1 MKDKCCKGAC
11 KCACKDK
18 PNAVVLNDVEQLRKF
33 SGEIYKDMAVR
44 ADKLGRMFKA
54 LKLLAD
60 FLTEEQNELK
70 TKYEDLNSLLEKPEA
85 KPEKKVV
92 GEDPCETLVRA
103 LFTRSKYDFS
113 GVESF
118 TFDGNRDEDTDDT
131 IAFDLVVFRT
141 TSSQADSS
149 STIVSTTAEKR
160 TVYLYPD
167 MNKSVAE
174 FDKAVGSMAFCRPP
188 LKESRP
194 KKEEPKCEK
203 TGKCEHP
210 CKEQGKAGR
219 CPVSKTITLKPKVA
233 PCKRKPVVP
242 VIEDMK
248 KTILE
253 CSKYAV
259 PSSRVRFV
267 AYRVDP
273 KHGNFVYEVRFY
285 QKSTKSVPVEKQ
297 SYEPAYLNVRMY
309 GDRDDLLAKRFD
321 SIVENLRFND
331 FPEKKVAKTT
341 RKK

>member
-18 PNAVVLNDVEQLRKF
+18 PKAVVLNDVEQLRRF
-33 SGEIYKDMAVR
+33 SGAIYKDMADR
-44 ADKLGRMFKA
+44 ADKLGRAFKA
-54 LKLLAD
+54 LKFLAD

-70 TKYEDLNSLLEKPEA
+70 TKYEDLNSLLEKKPCNE
-85 KPEKKVV
+85 KPERKVV
-92 GEDPCETLVRA
+92 GEEPCETLARM

-113 GVESF
+113 GVEGF
-118 TFDGNRDEDTDDT
+118 TFDRNKDEDTDDA
-131 IAFDLVVFRT
+131 IAFDLVVFKS
-141 TSSQADSS
+141 TSSQTDSN
-149 STIVSTTAEKR
+149 STIVATTAEKR
-160 TVYLYPD
+160 PVYLYSD
-167 MNKSVAE
+167 MDKSVAE

-188 LKESRP
+188 LKESCLK
-194 KKEEPKCEK
+194 KKEDPKCEK
-203 TGKCEHP
+203 KC
-210 CKEQGKAGR
+210 
-219 CPVSKTITLKPKVA
+219 SKPAKPITLKPKVA

-242 VIEDMK
+242 VIEDLK

-253 CSKYAV
+253 CSRYAV

-273 KHGNFVYEVRFY
+273 KHSNFVYKVRFY

-321 SIVENLRFND
+321 SIVENLRFNC
-331 FPEKKVAKTT
+331 FPEKKVAKTPG
-341 RKK
+341 KK

>member
-18 PNAVVLNDVEQLRKF
+18 PKAVVLNDVEQLRRF
-33 SGEIYKDMAVR
+33 SGEIYKDMAYR
-44 ADKLGRMFKA
+44 AEKLGRMFKA

-60 FLTEEQNELK
+60 FLAEEQNELK
-70 TKYEDLNSLLEKPEA
+70 TRYEDLNGLLEKKPEA
-85 KPEKKVV
+85 KPENKVV
-92 GEDPCETLVRA
+92 GEDPCETMARA

-118 TFDGNRDEDTDDT
+118 TFDRNRDEDTDDA

-141 TSSQADSS
+141 TESQADSS
-149 STIVSTTAEKR
+149 STIVVTTAEKR
-160 TVYLYPD
+160 QVYLYSD

-203 TGKCEHP
+203 KC
-210 CKEQGKAGR
+210 
-219 CPVSKTITLKPKVA
+219 SKPAKPITLKPKVA

-253 CSKYAV
+253 CSRYAV

>member
-1 MKDKCCKGAC
+1 MKDKRCNGAC

-18 PNAVVLNDVEQLRKF
+18 PKAVVLNDVEQLRRF
-33 SGEIYKDMAVR
+33 SGAIYKGMADR
-44 ADKLGRMFKA
+44 ADKLGRAFKA

-70 TKYEDLNSLLEKPEA
+70 TRYEDLNGILGKKPCNEKPER
-85 KPEKKVV
+85 KVV
-92 GEDPCETLVRA
+92 GEEPCETLARM

-113 GVESF
+113 GVEGF
-118 TFDGNRDEDTDDT
+118 TFDRNRDEDTDDT
-131 IAFDLVVFRT
+131 IAFDLVVFKSDT
-141 TSSQADSS
+141 SQADTA
-149 STIVSTTAEKR
+149 STIVATTAEKR

-167 MNKSVAE
+167 MDKSVAE

-188 LKESRP
+188 LKKSCV
-194 KKEEPKCEK
+194 KKDEPKCEK
-203 TGKCEHP
+203 KCEKK
-210 CKEQGKAGR
+210 C
-219 CPVSKTITLKPKVA
+219 SKPANPITLKPKVA
-233 PCKRKPVVP
+233 PCRRKPVVP
-242 VIEDMK
+242 VIEDLK

-253 CSKYAV
+253 CSRYAV

-267 AYRVDP
+267 AFRVDP

>member
-11 KCACKDK
+11 KCARKDK
-18 PNAVVLNDVEQLRKF
+18 PKAVVLNDVEQLRKF
-33 SGEIYKDMAVR
+33 SSEIYKDMAVR

-70 TKYEDLNSLLEKPEA
+70 TKYEDLNSLLEKPVA

-92 GEDPCETLVRA
+92 GEEPCETLARA

-118 TFDGNRDEDTDDT
+118 TFDRNRDEDTDDT

-149 STIVSTTAEKR
+149 STIVATTAEKR

-188 LKESRP
+188 LKESRL
-194 KKEEPKCEK
+194 KKEEPKCEE
-203 TGKCEHP
+203 KC
-210 CKEQGKAGR
+210 
-219 CPVSKTITLKPKVA
+219 SKPAKPITLKPKVA

-253 CSKYAV
+253 CSRYAV